1 MDIGSG
7 SMQRLRAYLGYIQD
21 GKASLQVLFRFLWV
35 PLQAFFKTYSPEA
48 MIPIK
53 TR

>member
-21 GKASLQVLFRFLWV
+21 GKASLQVLFRFFV
-35 PLQAFFKTYSPEA
+35 GTTSGFF
-48 MIPIK
+48 
-53 TR
+53 